1 MIRLSN
7 DAIIALDPRREL
19 GRIRAALEERLAR
32 DAPVEP
38 VLRALAEKDR
48 VALAE
53 LMVGPRA
60 RRDPAMVGAA
70 LVVVDQLER
79 AIAPNALYRRLA
91 ELAGEEAVGVL
102 QVAVDRHPD
111 ADWLVALSA
120 RVEGTWTG
128 LTHLRVAAERATFL
142 DVCRSYA
149 RRGARP
155 ALVQVGAE
163 RACPEPLRALV
174 EADDRAGVVAA
185 VAALLHHQPAVPV
198 VPLLA
203 ALWGPSLDPL
213 LSDVV
218 EAIEGAE
225 GLRALARQAR
235 DYPATSA
242 RVAARLAHR

>member
-1 MIRLSN
+1 L
-7 DAIIALDPRREL
+7 ALDPRREL
-19 GRIRAALEERLAR
+19 GRVRAALEERLAR
-32 DAPVEP
+32 GAPVEP

-48 VALAE
+48 VAVAE

-70 LVVVDQLER
+70 LTVVDLLER

-91 ELAGEEAVGVL
+91 ELAGDEAGEVL

-111 ADWLVALSA
+111 AEWLVALSA
-120 RVEGTWTG
+120 RVEGSWAG
-128 LTHLRVAAERATFL
+128 LTHLRVAADRATFL

-155 ALVQVGAE
+155 ALVQIGVE

-174 EADDRAGVVAA
+174 EGDDRVGVVAV
-185 VAALLHHQPAVPV
+185 VAALLEHQPAVPV

-203 ALWGPSLDPL
+203 ALWGPALDPL

-225 GLRALARQAR
+225 GLHALARQAR

-242 RVAARLAHR
+242 RVGARLGRAGRASEEP